1 MFCLEEERGLVLE
14 VEVSLRQGA
23 ESWDEEGDKKG
34 DSYEKGRKMG
44 CVRVNIGLG
53 NNCTSQRWGGEIK
66 T

>member
-1 MFCLEEERGLVLE
+1 
-14 VEVSLRQGA
+14 LRQGA